1 VPLRDLGIDDFEE
14 RRRKALETGK
24 VEVAAAAQRAKE
36 LAERAHPNLQ
46 GLAFLLVDRLTEAAD
61 QRTPAPWAQAL
72 ALLAAAAA
80 VTDDDTQQLQQ
91 LARELRELVE
101 QFPKPAGPTDEI
113 DLLDDLG
120 EPEPE
125 EPPCRP
131 VGLDALADG
140 VTGAFDPTG
149 DHAPVVVRVLDTIQ
163 GLDPAQPLAPPEVCL
178 GLDRPVWAD
187 VAGAFP
193 EWLLP
198 GVGALPED
206 SVIAV
211 ETNSRFVDAVLTG
224 LNTQL
229 LNELRWR
236 NLPVATGCTPL
247 RVFWDRA
254 EVAAGDRVDD
264 IVGIHAWTAGSDLG
278 DAQHRPPGASGRD
291 LVVVVRGQLF
301 LRYPAT
307 LVYLVSAEHAGTP
320 DFDIDPAAD
329 AARILPSFQ
338 GRVAADVTF
347 FGFQG
352 LEPAA
357 IRRHWLVL
365 EEPPAGYRFANDV
378 SVAPQA
384 HTWASEAFARPVR
397 ALIRGDRLDPEGP
410 P

>member
-1 VPLRDLGIDDFEE
+1 MPLRDLGIGDFEE
-14 RRRKALETGK
+14 RRRKVLEIGK
-24 VEVAAAAQRAKE
+24 VEIAAAAQRAKE

-61 QRTPAPWAQAL
+61 QRTPAPWPQAL
-72 ALLAAAAA
+72 ALLAAVAA
-80 VTDDDTQQLQQ
+80 VTDQAQELER
-91 LARELRELVE
+91 LRRELVDLVE
-101 QFPKPAGPTDEI
+101 QFPRPAGPTDEI
-113 DLLDDLG
+113 DLLEDLG

-131 VGLDALADG
+131 VDLDALADG

-149 DHAPVVVRVLDTIQ
+149 DHAPVVVRVLDTID

-211 ETNSRFVDAVLTG
+211 ETNPRFVDAVLTG

-264 IVGIHAWTAGSDLG
+264 IVGIHAWTGSSDLG
-278 DAQHRPPGASGRD
+278 DAQHCPAGASGRD

-320 DFDIDPAAD
+320 DFNQDPTAD

-338 GRVAADVTF
+338 GRVAADVSF

-357 IRRHWLVL
+357 IGRHWLVL

-384 HTWASEAFARPVR
+384 HTWASKAFARPVR
-397 ALIRGDRLDPEGP
+397 VLIRGDRLDPEGP